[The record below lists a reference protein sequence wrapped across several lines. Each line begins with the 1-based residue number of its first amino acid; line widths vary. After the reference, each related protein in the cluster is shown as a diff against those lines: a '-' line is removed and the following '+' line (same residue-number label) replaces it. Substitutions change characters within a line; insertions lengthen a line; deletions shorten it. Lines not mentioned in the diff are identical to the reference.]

1 MQEKLKPE
9 DAAVMASK
17 IRWWL
22 RNSGQFEGYKK
33 TLVKTNSIKFP
44 YAIVH
49 QCDLFG
55 QSSES
60 YENLDDAVYDFVELM
75 KVYG

>member
-1 MQEKLKPE
+1 MPENLEPEEVKAMTQKIKLHVFVQGRF
-9 DAAVMASK
+9 D
-17 IRWWL
+17 
-22 RNSGQFEGYKK
+22 GHKK
-33 TLVKTNSIKFP
+33 SLILTNNQKFP

-60 YENLDDAVYDFVELM
+60 YEKLDDAVYDFVELM

>member
-1 MQEKLKPE
+1 MPEKLKPE
-9 DAAVMASK
+9 DEQDMVER
-17 IRWWL
+17 IY
-22 RNSGQFEGYKK
+22 RNVWFENRFDGHKK
-33 TLVKTNSIKFP
+33 LLIKTNGSRFP

-55 QSSES
+55 QSSEY
-60 YENLDDAVYDFVELM
+60 YENLDDAVYDFIELM